1 MIVLILSTFVQALFA
16 EKGQICMRRAKNA
29 RSRAGSGV
37 MPHSKVIFNLRFVF
51 YGSKLVYVG
60 GLGMKNVIF
69 ENS

>member
-1 MIVLILSTFVQALFA
+1 MLSAFVHALFA
-16 EKGQICMRRAKNA
+16 EKGQICMKRAKNA

-37 MPHSKVIFNLRFVF
+37 MPPSEVIFNPRFEF
-51 YGSKLVYVG
+51 YGPKLVIME

>member
-1 MIVLILSTFVQALFA
+1 M
-16 EKGQICMRRAKNA
+16 KRAKNA

-37 MPHSKVIFNLRFVF
+37 TPHAEVIFDPRFEF
-51 YGSKLVYVG
+51 YGSKLVVMG